1 MALLLQINLLYL
13 ISNVKDDNKKKTA
26 LFSFELNKSESNLSN
41 KVTINHKSLLVD
53 YEEAIWGG
61 DGTTQV
67 LIIFQ

>member
-41 KVTINHKSLLVD
+41 KVTINHKNLLVD
-53 YEEAIWGG
+53 YEETIWGG

-67 LIIFQ
+67 LIIF